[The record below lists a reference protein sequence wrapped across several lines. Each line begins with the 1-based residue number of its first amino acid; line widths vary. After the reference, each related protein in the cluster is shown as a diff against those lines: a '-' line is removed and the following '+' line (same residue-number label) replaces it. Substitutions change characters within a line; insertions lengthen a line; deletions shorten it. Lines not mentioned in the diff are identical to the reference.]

1 MKTIKRYVVT
11 FILGFAVILSCF
23 MTKPISAYAATI
35 VPCAVDNLNSKLKH
49 NSYLTAV
56 DNGYMR
62 VFYNNQ
68 TIGIEYYDNSFN
80 IISKKTIPAELEYWG
95 GFYKGSD
102 AYYLVEGCP
111 NIAEDDSAEV
121 VRVIKYD
128 RNWNR
133 LGAAKITGNTDIFG
147 GVVRYPFDMG
157 CVEFAENN
165 GMLYIVTGHE
175 GYVDPQ
181 YNQGHQGFLMIAV
194 DEAKMT
200 GKIIDADLGHSF
212 AQYIDNDSSGYYVLQ
227 QKEGSRCTVL
237 SEYDIHGYNFSK
249 TQIAR
254 TFEYGGVLTSAWAI
268 PCYASLDGMAMSS
281 DNILCLGT
289 SIDQSKYDDVTS
301 DTPHNVYLT
310 ITPKSD
316 ISAESTTVKWL
327 TSFTDGGKCFTGA
340 KITKINDNRFMISW
354 SEYTSTMEMPIATDV
369 NDCLTAYNLHYI
381 FVDGSGNTVSKEFT
395 EKAAI
400 SDCQP
405 TVKGSDIVFYSS
417 TANTVDF
424 YTINSTTGAFSKKI
438 YRPAGENASWEIS
451 DGTLTISGS
460 GALYVDIKSNPV
472 YPISSTESS
481 FSYYTSMNAWAPV
494 RDNVTKMVVKSG
506 ITSIGDNAFNY
517 FRNLTEVSLESGVKS
532 IGKEAFA
539 FDNAI
544 EKITIPASVTSIGE
558 DALWTGYY
566 WASDNSHVVRATIY
580 TYEGSVAADYAKQNN
595 IKSVLTALPLTNNST
610 ISSTTITKGES
621 VTLKAVATGGTSPY
635 QYSFTAKHSTA
646 SEWTVLKAY
655 NSTSTKSW
663 TPGRTGTYQVCA
675 KVKDS
680 KGTEVKKFFTLTVN
694 APLTNNSTI
703 SSTTITKGDSVTLK
717 AIATGGTSPYQYS

>member
-1 MKTIKRYVVT
+1 
-11 FILGFAVILSCF
+11 
-23 MTKPISAYAATI
+23 
-35 VPCAVDNLNSKLKH
+35 
-49 NSYLTAV
+49 
-56 DNGYMR
+56 
-62 VFYNNQ
+62 
-68 TIGIEYYDNSFN
+68 
-80 IISKKTIPAELEYWG
+80 
-95 GFYKGSD
+95 
-102 AYYLVEGCP
+102 
-111 NIAEDDSAEV
+111 
-121 VRVIKYD
+121 
-128 RNWNR
+128 
-133 LGAAKITGNTDIFG
+133 
-147 GVVRYPFDMG
+147 
-157 CVEFAENN
+157 
-165 GMLYIVTGHE
+165 ML
-175 GYVDPQ
+175 
-181 YNQGHQGFLMIAV
+181 FR
-194 DEAKMT
+194 
-200 GKIIDADLGHSF
+200 S
-212 AQYIDNDSSGYYVLQ
+212 
-227 QKEGSRCTVL
+227 
-237 SEYDIHGYNFSK
+237 
-249 TQIAR
+249 
-254 TFEYGGVLTSAWAI
+254 
-268 PCYASLDGMAMSS
+268 
-281 DNILCLGT
+281 
-289 SIDQSKYDDVTS
+289 
-301 DTPHNVYLT
+301 
-310 ITPKSD
+310 
-316 ISAESTTVKWL
+316 VKWL
-327 TSFTDGGKCFTGA
+327 TDFTGEGKCFTGA

-517 FRNLTEVSLESGVKS
+517 FKHLTEVSLESGVKS

-566 WASDNSHVVRATIY
+566 WTSDNSHVVRATIY

-610 ISSTTITKGES
+610 LSKTTITKGDSITIKGEA
-621 VTLKAVATGGTSPY
+621 KGGTSPY
-635 QYSFTAKHSTA
+635 QYTFLCKHSTA
-646 SEWTVLKAY
+646 TSWTTLTSY
-655 NSTSTKSW
+655 GTTSTRVWKP
-663 TPGRTGTYQVCA
+663 TKTGTYAVRT
-675 KVKDS
+675 KVKDATG
-680 KGTEVKKFFTLTVN
+680 KEVIKDFTLTVKS
-694 APLTNNSTI
+694 PLSNNSTL
-703 SSTTITKGDSVTLK
+703 SKTTITKGDSITIKGV
-717 AIATGGTSPYQYS
+717 ATGGTAPYRYTFLCKHSTASSWTTLTSYGTTSTRVWKPTKTGKIGRAHV